1 MPRILDFKGNR
12 MNVFDIELKGKKI
25 GTIVPNPTQVE
36 KTNVT
41 FENFNVKKREKANLR
56 VIRFFFLYHL
66 PATDE
71 NVRQVAVMTARAAAQ

>member
-25 GTIVPNPTQVE
+25 GPIVPNPTQVE

-41 FENFNVKKREKANLR
+41 FENFNVKKRENANLR
-56 VIRFFFLYHL
+56 VIRFFFLYYL
-66 PATDE
+66 PATE
-71 NVRQVAVMTARAAAQ
+71 EIIKQVSEMTVRAAAQ

>member
-12 MNVFDIELKGKKI
+12 MNVFDIELKVKKI

-66 PATDE
+66 PATE
-71 NVRQVAVMTARAAAQ
+71 ETVRQVAVMTARAAAQ

>member
-36 KTNVT
+36 KTYVT
-41 FENFNVKKREKANLR
+41 FENFKVKKEK
-56 VIRFFFLYHL
+56 
-66 PATDE
+66 
-71 NVRQVAVMTARAAAQ
+71 RQT

>member
-1 MPRILDFKGNR
+1 

-25 GTIVPNPTQVE
+25 GTIVPNTTQVE

-66 PATDE
+66 PATE
-71 NVRQVAVMTARAAAQ
+71 ETVRQVAVMTARAAAQ

>member
-41 FENFNVKKREKANLR
+41 FENFDVKKREKANLR

-66 PATDE
+66 PATE
-71 NVRQVAVMTARAAAQ
+71 ETVRQVAVMTARAAAQ

>member
-12 MNVFDIELKGKKI
+12 RNVFDIELKGKKI

-66 PATDE
+66 PATE
-71 NVRQVAVMTARAAAQ
+71 ETVRQVAVMTARAAAQ

>member
-56 VIRFFFLYHL
+56 VIRFLFLYHL
-66 PATDE
+66 PATE
-71 NVRQVAVMTARAAAQ
+71 ETVRQVAVMTARAAAQ

>member
-36 KTNVT
+36 KT
-41 FENFNVKKREKANLR
+41 
-56 VIRFFFLYHL
+56 
-66 PATDE
+66 
-71 NVRQVAVMTARAAAQ
+71 

>member
-1 MPRILDFKGNR
+1 MPKILDFKGKR

-36 KTNVT
+36 KTYVT
-41 FENFNVKKREKANLR
+41 FENVKVKKREKANLR

-66 PATDE
+66 PATE
-71 NVRQVAVMTARAAAQ
+71 ETVRQVAVMTARAAAQ